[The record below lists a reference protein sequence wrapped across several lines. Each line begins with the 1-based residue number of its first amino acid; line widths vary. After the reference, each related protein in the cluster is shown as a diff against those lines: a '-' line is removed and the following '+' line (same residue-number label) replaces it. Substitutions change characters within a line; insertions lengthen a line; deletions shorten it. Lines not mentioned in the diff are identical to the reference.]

1 VDILPQNVEL
11 AIVILGEQWG
21 TLAIVFHKVDRMKAR
36 IEWIDVFRGLGIL
49 AVVIGHCFAG
59 LTNAIIYTFHMPLFF
74 IMGGL
79 LYRPSTD
86 YKGFFKHKAIHL
98 LVPYLSF
105 LCVIYAEPIV
115 RSVLYILQK
124 PSFGAVKGLLTVMFQ
139 GIYGGEL
146 LNDGT
151 SAFWFVTCFFATQQI
166 FNYLSTKFSPKKLT
180 AILAVC
186 LAASYIDS
194 YYLQS
199 WVFPGAINVTLAALP
214 YFGLGVYLQKH
225 NLKTWLYILSG
236 VIFAGAIYLLI
247 QGYPLNLN
255 MKFTNYGVPVVSF
268 LVASAAVVLLMGLSQ
283 LLTSLKQVKQPLIYL
298 GSASMVILYV
308 HQFVQMQVKVRLGE
322 DANWWRFAASLLVS
336 LVVYQILVQFSMTRA
351 LFLGSGK
358 DFQMVFV
365 RQPETSA
372 S

>member
-1 VDILPQNVEL
+1 
-11 AIVILGEQWG
+11 
-21 TLAIVFHKVDRMKAR
+21 
-36 IEWIDVFRGLGIL
+36 
-49 AVVIGHCFAG
+49 
-59 LTNAIIYTFHMPLFF
+59 
-74 IMGGL
+74 
-79 LYRPSTD
+79 
-86 YKGFFKHKAIHL
+86 
-98 LVPYLSF
+98 
-105 LCVIYAEPIV
+105 
-115 RSVLYILQK
+115 
-124 PSFGAVKGLLTVMFQ
+124 
-139 GIYGGEL
+139 
-146 LNDGT
+146 
-151 SAFWFVTCFFATQQI
+151 
-166 FNYLSTKFSPKKLT
+166 
-180 AILAVC
+180 
-186 LAASYIDS
+186 
-194 YYLQS
+194 
-199 WVFPGAINVTLAALP
+199 
-214 YFGLGVYLQKH
+214 
-225 NLKTWLYILSG
+225 
-236 VIFAGAIYLLI
+236 LI

>member
-1 VDILPQNVEL
+1 
-11 AIVILGEQWG
+11 
-21 TLAIVFHKVDRMKAR
+21 MKAR

-79 LYRPSTD
+79 LYRPSPD

-98 LVPYLSF
+98 LIPYLSF

-124 PSFGAVKGLLTVMFQ
+124 PSLGAVKGFLTVIYQ

-166 FNYLSTKFSPKKLT
+166 FNYLSTKFSAKTLI
-180 AILAVC
+180 AILVGC
-186 LAASYIDS
+186 LAVSYIES
-194 YYLQS
+194 YWFKSL
-199 WVFPGAINVTLAALP
+199 VFPGTINVALAALP
-214 YFGLGVYLQKH
+214 YFGLGVYLQGRKFQP
-225 NLKTWLYILSG
+225 WLYLLAG
-236 VIFAGAIYLLI
+236 VIFAAAVYCLT
-247 QGYPLNLN
+247 QGYPLNLD
-255 MKFTNYGVPVVSF
+255 MKFANYGIPGVSF
-268 LVASAAVVLLMGLSQ
+268 LVASAAAVLLIGLSQ
-283 LLTSLKQVKQPLIYL
+283 LLTPLKQMKQPLVYL

-322 DANWWRFAASLLVS
+322 DANWWRLAASLLVS
-336 LVVYQILVQFSMTRA
+336 LVVYQILVQFPATRA

-358 DFQMVFV
+358 DFQMVFA
-365 RQPETSA
+365 RKPETSP